1 MNEGELEL
9 QMAGYQKVYDYTQ
22 YSHDNNVNVIPEEAF
37 KRLIRDTFKTIT
49 DVLRATYGPYG
60 SSVVISDQSQTITTK
75 DGYNVYESMGFNHAY
90 KRMVYLAIQDII
102 KRVNRNVGDG
112 TTSCILLAEKI
123 FNNLNEIIDTPDDKR
138 LILEI
143 LSDIEKD
150 LQNTDRI
157 NEDRHTHIQN
167 LTKYSLRNL
176 IRMAANYDEELTD
189 VIYEALDPVMNETG
203 DVVSVRNV
211 VADEDV
217 SLDAD
222 SNAVYS
228 FSYLPGDYRVR
239 INISTDDALALA
251 NVTKLRCV
259 IYDHAFNAADWKN
272 FTKSWDN
279 VPTIILARTFTH
291 SFMQQEWMDYQKQI
305 RFAKKLGQGDGEANL
320 YLAEVKGDFV
330 QHEIQDLAQ
339 IIKTDVRGVHAMEVD
354 HTELPTVDVQVV
366 KGNCLTFH
374 NVKGNNNDAYIA
386 KLTAEMNNDDSHS
399 YVKEKEY
406 RARIKAIKMDSK
418 DATLTVKCGTNLEAK
433 LIMDKID
440 DCIAIVNSAINSGI
454 VPNLLNYAYYR
465 VSVYYSDDTLLE
477 NKVAKAIKKAIAGLF
492 MDVWK
497 SKYGDSCDETGETTM
512 KNFYAQSN
520 DSYDIVAGDT
530 CTMDAYP
537 TSAQY
542 DLEVVVA
549 SLSIVKYLLTG
560 RALIFDAHLLP
571 QVNDGGHYAQQY

>member
-157 NEDRHTHIQN
+157 DEDRYTHIQY

-189 VIYEALDPVMNETG
+189 VIYEALDPVIDKDG
-203 DVVSVRNV
+203 SIISVRNV

-272 FTKSWDN
+272 FTKSWDRT
-279 VPTIILARTFTH
+279 PTIILARTFTH
-291 SFMQQEWMDYQKQI
+291 NFMQQEWMDYQKQI
-305 RFAKKLGQGDGEANL
+305 RFAKKMGQGDGEANL

-330 QHEIQDLAQ
+330 QHELQDLAQ

-354 HTELPTVDVQVV
+354 HTELPVVDVQVV

-374 NVKGNNNDAYIA
+374 NVKGNNNDDYIA

-465 VSVYYSDDTLLE
+465 MSVYYGDDTNLE
-477 NKVAKAIKKAIAGLF
+477 NKVTKAIRKAISGLF

-497 SKYGDSCDETGETTM
+497 SKYGDSCDETGMSEM
-512 KNFYAQSN
+512 KAFYAQSL
-520 DSYDIVAGDT
+520 DSYDIIASDT
-530 CTMDAYP
+530 CDLTAYP

-571 QVNDGGHYAQQY
+571 QVNDGGHYTQQY